1 MPVVLNPDDFDL
13 SRWIRSGDTVIWGQA
28 NAEPLP
34 LTQALMAQRARIGRF
49 RVFLGIA
56 NHPTCT
62 PAHADHVDFIAY
74 IGTGANRELDKAG
87 GLEVLP
93 CHYSQLPELIRSGAL
108 RIDVV
113 LLQVAP
119 ANAEGR
125 YSLSMAHEYLLPA
138 LDSARVVIAEVNRQ
152 APWTYGER
160 TLGADDFDALLETDR
175 PPLESPVSQLRPL
188 DRQIGAHIAGLVE
201 DGSTVQIGIGAIP
214 DAALAALGSHRDL
227 GVHSGVISDGV
238 MELMR
243 SGVVNNSRKSIDRGL
258 SVGGVLIGSRAL
270 NDFVHQN
277 PAILM
282 RSSEYTHAA
291 DVLSGIE
298 RFVSINSAIE
308 VDLTGQVNS
317 EVVGGTYVGAVGGAL
332 DFTKGAQRSHGGVPI
347 IALPSTAGSNSRIVA
362 RMSGPVTI
370 PRSEAGVIVT
380 EFGVADLRG
389 LTLRERARKMLEI
402 AHPDHRARLEEE
414 FFAMR

>member
-1 MPVVLNPDDFDL
+1 
-13 SRWIRSGDTVIWGQA
+13 
-28 NAEPLP
+28 
-34 LTQALMAQRARIGRF
+34 
-49 RVFLGIA
+49 
-56 NHPTCT
+56 
-62 PAHADHVDFIAY
+62 
-74 IGTGANRELDKAG
+74 
-87 GLEVLP
+87 
-93 CHYSQLPELIRSGAL
+93 
-108 RIDVV
+108 
-113 LLQVAP
+113 
-119 ANAEGR
+119 
-125 YSLSMAHEYLLPA
+125 
-138 LDSARVVIAEVNRQ
+138 
-152 APWTYGER
+152 
-160 TLGADDFDALLETDR
+160 
-175 PPLESPVSQLRPL
+175 
-188 DRQIGAHIAGLVE
+188 
-201 DGSTVQIGIGAIP
+201 
-214 DAALAALGSHRDL
+214 
-227 GVHSGVISDGV
+227 
-238 MELMR
+238 
-243 SGVVNNSRKSIDRGL
+243 
-258 SVGGVLIGSRAL
+258 
-270 NDFVHQN
+270 
-277 PAILM
+277 M